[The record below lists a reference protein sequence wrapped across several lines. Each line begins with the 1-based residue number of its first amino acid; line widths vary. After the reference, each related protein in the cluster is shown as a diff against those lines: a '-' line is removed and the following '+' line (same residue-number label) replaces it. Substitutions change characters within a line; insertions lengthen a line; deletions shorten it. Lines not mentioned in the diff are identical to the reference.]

1 MSVSATFSSTTVNH
15 RIKSAVQRRGG
26 SVRAGDGHCDSSFFK
41 LSRVLTVV
49 GHLQKTV
56 ERKNINTFQF
66 VLISQDYNLNP
77 GCKVCARFKA
87 FFINRKWIT
96 SELTLSS
103 LWDSVWRTL
112 WMLCS
117 LYCMFGSNAN
127 MMYAVFELF
136 CIYFTYVN
144 EQRKLA
150 LFCKY
155 ILSQEFHSLFSKEIR

>member
-26 SVRAGDGHCDSSFFK
+26 SVRAGDGHCGSSFFK

-87 FFINRKWIT
+87 FFINIKWII

-103 LWDSVWRTL
+103 LWDSGTVFKGLSGCCAHYIVCLVQMPIWCMLFFNFSAFTL
-112 WMLCS
+112 LMLMS
-117 LYCMFGSNAN
+117 S
-127 MMYAVFELF
+127 
-136 CIYFTYVN
+136 VN
-144 EQRKLA
+144 
-150 LFCKY
+150 
-155 ILSQEFHSLFSKEIR
+155 